1 MVAPAWTVAA
11 AVAAPELHFGHK
23 PDRHAICSA
32 PNEVRLWLSVN
43 ACNLGNLWLRL
54 AIEHAWYYGLRLAET
69 RLMQGIRGSILRRT
83 AAPPLPAGLGGGRG
97 DE

>member
-23 PDRHAICSA
+23 PDRHTICSA

-43 ACNLGNLWLRL
+43 AYNLGNLW
-54 AIEHAWYYGLRLAET
+54 LRLAET